1 MDVPEGVDS
10 HYRAEIGRAI
20 RSAREARNMTQ
31 DELRSRLGKSKTS
44 ISNWETGKTAPTV
57 ENLRALCQVL
67 DVAPEL
73 LLRMKVSNGKSKSRK
88 PSSQPIEAIGARA
101 AALRAEAEASV
112 PGLIDGLKTLEVEV
126 AQLRKSLDQ
135 TGT

>member
-1 MDVPEGVDS
+1 LDVPEGVDS